1 MRAILLLAALA
12 LVAGGCGKSGPKT
25 YDVTG
30 TVTYDGQPLES
41 GSIAFAPTDP
51 EMQGYQAEITAG
63 KYTIE
68 LPAVDM
74 AVKIYA
80 NRPSGPYDK
89 VMGGTPTEQYL
100 HPNYNDN
107 TKLKA
112 TITTE
117 SGQVHD
123 FKLDKQGKVEP

>member
-1 MRAILLLAALA
+1 MRAILLLATLA
-12 LVAGGCGKSGPKT
+12 LVATGCGKSGPKT

-41 GSIAFAPTDP
+41 GSIAFAPTNP
-51 EMQGYQAEITAG
+51 EMKGYQTEITAG

-68 LPAVDM
+68 LPAVEM
-74 AVKIYA
+74 AVKIFA
-80 NRPSGPYDK
+80 NRPSGPYDE
-89 VMGGTPTEQYL
+89 VMGGTPSEQYL
-100 HPNYNDN
+100 HANYNDN

-112 TITTE
+112 TITPE

-123 FKLDKQGKVEP
+123 FKLTKDGKVAP